1 MSNWLFKIAALICAL
16 AVLAHETL
24 GSPMVLTPL
33 LGSGI
38 DEEVIW
44 LHNFSWHVSSVTAVA
59 MTGMFLYSSVRP
71 GNLALAVVATLMSIG
86 QTVVG
91 VSLAVFASSA
101 LWSTPAPYIWSIVS
115 VLGVIGIWISSENNT
130 KK

>member
-16 AVLAHETL
+16 AFLAHEIL

-44 LHNFSWHVSSVTAVA
+44 LHNFSWHVGSITAVA
-59 MTGMFLYSSVRP
+59 MAGMFFYSSARP
-71 GNLALAVVATLMSIG
+71 GNLAMAVVATLMSIG

-91 VSLAVFASSA
+91 VGLTVFASSS
-101 LWSTPAPYIWSIVS
+101 LWGTPAPYIWSIVS
-115 VLGVIGIWISSENNT
+115 VLGVIGIWISSERKST
-130 KK
+130 

>member
-1 MSNWLFKIAALICAL
+1 MSNWLFKIAALICTL
-16 AVLAHETL
+16 AFLAHEIL

-44 LHNFSWHVSSVTAVA
+44 LHNFSWHVDSVTVVA

-71 GNLALAVVATLMSIG
+71 GNLALAVVATLISIG
-86 QTVVG
+86 QAVIGVG
-91 VSLAVFASSA
+91 LAVFASSA
-101 LWSTPAPYIWSIVS
+101 LWGTPAPYIWSIVS
-115 VLGVIGIWISSENNT
+115 VLGIIGIWISSERKST
-130 KK
+130 

>member
-1 MSNWLFKIAALICAL
+1 MSNWLFRIAALICTFAF
-16 AVLAHETL
+16 LAHEIL

-44 LHNFSWHVSSVTAVA
+44 LHNFSWHVGSVTAVA

-86 QTVVG
+86 QTVIGVG
-91 VSLAVFASSA
+91 LAVFASST
-101 LWSTPAPYIWSIVS
+101 LWGTPAPYIWSIVS
-115 VLGVIGIWISSENNT
+115 VLGVIGIWISSERKT
-130 KK
+130 T

>member
-1 MSNWLFKIAALICAL
+1 MSNWLFKIAALICIL
-16 AVLAHETL
+16 AFLAHEIL

-44 LHNFSWHVSSVTAVA
+44 LHNFSWHVDSVTVVA

-71 GNLALAVVATLMSIG
+71 GNLALAVVATLISIG
-86 QTVVG
+86 QAVIGVG
-91 VSLAVFASSA
+91 LAVFASSA
-101 LWSTPAPYIWSIVS
+101 LWGTPAPYIWSIVS
-115 VLGVIGIWISSENNT
+115 VLGIIGIWISSERKST
-130 KK
+130 

>member
-1 MSNWLFKIAALICAL
+1 MSNWLFKIAALICTL
-16 AVLAHETL
+16 AFLAHEIL

-44 LHNFSWHVSSVTAVA
+44 LHNFSWHVGSVTAVA

-86 QTVVG
+86 QTVIGVG
-91 VSLAVFASSA
+91 LAVFASSA
-101 LWSTPAPYIWSIVS
+101 LWGTPAPYIWSIVS
-115 VLGVIGIWISSENNT
+115 VLGVIGVWISSERKST
-130 KK
+130 